1 MKRLSLLLVLV
12 LVLSVF
18 SGCTPKTTEVSDGE
32 PAELIISTWGF
43 SEDLLWSNV
52 FTPFEEEF
60 NVKIILE
67 TGNNSDRLTKLKS
80 NPNSEIDII
89 YLAEAFAQQG
99 VNAGLFEEIDYSKI
113 PNAEKT
119 ISNAKYIIEEGYG
132 PAYTLNRA
140 SIAYIPSMID
150 FEVTSWS
157 DLWDPSLEGK
167 VTIPEIT
174 TTFGPATMY
183 IASSVGG
190 IDITTDDGTTAFT
203 QLDLLKPNLVKT
215 YSRSSDMA
223 NMFASGEVA
232 MAIAAD
238 FSFGTIKAGSPD
250 AVFVEPI
257 EGTYLNFNTIN
268 IVKGTD
274 DLDLALEFINYAL
287 STDVQTLNAK
297 TLSESPI
304 NSEVELTEEEAADLT
319 YGDKINNSNIVNH
332 KFTNPLS
339 ADWIEKWNRNLNQ

>member
-1 MKRLSLLLVLV
+1 MKKISLILALMLVLTGMV
-12 LVLSVF
+12 
-18 SGCTPKTTEVSDGE
+18 GCTQQNGGDSE

-52 FTPFEEEF
+52 FTPFEEEH

-80 NPNSEIDII
+80 NPDSGIDII

-99 VNAGLFEEIDYSKI
+99 IDAGLFEVIDYSKI
-113 PNAEKT
+113 PNAEKS
-119 ISNAKYIIEEGYG
+119 ISNAQYLIEEGYG
-132 PAYTLNRA
+132 PAFTLNRA
-140 SIAYIPSMID
+140 SIAYIPSMVD

-174 TTFGPATMY
+174 TTFGPSTMY

-190 IDITTDDGTTAFT
+190 VDITDDNGNTAFN
-203 QLDLLKPNLVKT
+203 QLELLKPNLVKT

-250 AVFVEPI
+250 AVFVDPV

-287 STDVQTLNAK
+287 STEVQTLNAK
-297 TLSESPI
+297 TLNESPV

-319 YGDKINNSNIVNH
+319 YGDKILNSNIVDH
-332 KFTNPLS
+332 KFTNPLN
-339 ADWIEKWNRNLNQ
+339 AEWVEKWNRYLNQ